1 MSWDNKT
8 QIKNFNIEGF
18 FWRRVGR
25 DNKGLSLYCIIVATG
40 SETGSESGGS
50 EDVSGTDSGEE
61 SDDDT
66 SSEDEDALEK
76 LQKRFGVEPTKKP
89 VVEVSKWY

>member
-1 MSWDNKT
+1 M
-8 QIKNFNIEGF
+8 
-18 FWRRVGR
+18 
-25 DNKGLSLYCIIVATG
+25 
-40 SETGSESGGS
+40 
-50 EDVSGTDSGEE
+50 SGTDSGEE
-61 SDDDT
+61 SEDDT